1 MARVKVTSTDIN
13 ARLARG
19 ECANYRNNSCQG
31 RTPCAVVNGES
42 CVYFANYVRP
52 LLELQEFSNKYA
64 REAKVAVALNPQAKV
79 IRKRRL
85 ASAPALTFDASST
98 PPAKTAAPAPTKAV
112 KPQVTAPRA
121 KEQAPAVASK
131 TNTPPPVPSPAP
143 KVKTPTPAPIPK
155 AKMPAPSPTPSPKV
169 IEPARARTKPQ
180 TKELPR
186 PVAAPA
192 SMPAQ
197 TASDQMQLLLE
208 ITPSMP
214 VKRRAG
220 RR

>member
-42 CVYFANYVRP
+42 CVYFTNYVRP

-79 IRKRRL
+79 IRKRRI
-85 ASAPALTFDASST
+85 ASAPALTFEASST
-98 PPAKTAAPAPTKAV
+98 PPPAKTAAPTKAV
-112 KPQVTAPRA
+112 KPQATAPRA
-121 KEQAPAVASK
+121 KEKAPTVASK
-131 TNTPPPVPSPAP
+131 TNTPPPVPAPAP
-143 KVKTPTPAPIPK
+143 KVKTSIPAPPPK
-155 AKMPAPSPTPSPKV
+155 AKMPAPSPMPSPKV
-169 IEPARARTKPQ
+169 IEPAIARTKPQ
-180 TKELPR
+180 TRELPH

-197 TASDQMQLLLE
+197 TVPDQMQLLLE

-214 VKRRAG
+214 AKRRA
-220 RR
+220 RRR